1 MAIEQVEVTDFF
13 QRHKPFSDIPQQ
25 ELSHLA
31 SRVEIAYFKAGS
43 PILTFGQ
50 DNQHWFVIRSG
61 AVEVFRRD
69 GELYNRLGEGNFFG
83 ELGLMRNRPVRFP
96 VVALEDT
103 LVYLIDADTFNHLF
117 DNDEQFADY
126 VEVEDR
132 SRLRDPSPDKKDN
145 DSLLTAKVEK
155 LIGQLPLILPP
166 NTSVQEAALRMTE
179 EGVSSVLISNEQV
192 PNNQASTENNDDETD
207 DEPVIGIVTD
217 VDIRSRLVAQ
227 GLDLSTPVTDI
238 MTSQLNTVQ
247 SNQYVFEAMMLML
260 KHKVMHLPVLKNSR
274 PIGLISH
281 QDILRYE
288 SQNSL
293 FVVKSIFSAQNVD
306 ELATLKEEVHACFS
320 RMVDEDANSQMI
332 GSAMAVIGRSFK
344 QRLLELAEE
353 AFGPPPIP
361 YCFLA
366 LGSMARDEQLI
377 VTDQDNAL
385 VLDNRFEPKVHDEY
399 FSKLANFV
407 CDGLD
412 RCGYTYCKGGIMAT
426 NKKWRQPLNVWEQ
439 YFTQWIEKP
448 TPETLLNSAIFFDL
462 DGVWGKKAWAEKLN
476 RLIRQKAH
484 KNSRFLACMARNA
497 LLRTPPLGFFKD
509 FVMETDG
516 RQTNSI
522 NMKRRGTAPI
532 ADLIRVHALSV
543 GAKGRNSF
551 SRLND
556 VIDAK
561 ILPPG
566 RGADLRDALEFIAM
580 VRIRHQ
586 AFDLEMNRVPDNDIE
601 PEYLSDFERKNL
613 RDAFQILSDAQKYMK
628 YRYQPGRHL

>member
-179 EGVSSVLISNEQV
+179 EGVSSVLISNEQAPGDRV
-192 PNNQASTENNDDETD
+192 STENTD
-207 DEPVIGIVTD
+207 DDTDDGPVIGIVTD

-260 KHKVMHLPVLKNSR
+260 KHKVMHLPVLKNLR

-293 FVVKSIFSAQNVD
+293 FVVKSIFSAQDVD

-353 AFGPPPIP
+353 TFGPPPIP

>member
-192 PNNQASTENNDDETD
+192 PNNQVSTENNDDETD

>member
-192 PNNQASTENNDDETD
+192 PNNQVSTENNDDETD

-412 RCGYTYCKGGIMAT
+412 RCGYSYCKGGIMAT

>member
-103 LVYLIDADTFNHLF
+103 LVYLIDAGTFNHLF

-126 VEVEDR
+126 VEIEDR
-132 SRLRDPSPDKKDN
+132 SRLRDPSRDKKDN

-179 EGVSSVLISNEQV
+179 EGVSSVLISNEQAPV
-192 PNNQASTENNDDETD
+192 NQVSTENTDDDTE

-217 VDIRSRLVAQ
+217 VDIRSRFVAQ
-227 GLDLSTPVTDI
+227 GLDLSTSVTDI

-353 AFGPPPIP
+353 KYGPPPIP

-399 FSKLANFV
+399 FSRLANFV

-476 RLIRQKAH
+476 RLIRQKAY

-551 SRLND
+551 SRLSD

>member
-1 MAIEQVEVTDFF
+1 MATEQVEVTDFF
-13 QRHKPFSDIPQQ
+13 QRHKPFSDLPTQ
-25 ELSHLA
+25 ELSHVA
-31 SRVEIAYFKAGS
+31 SRVEIAYYKAGV

-50 DNQHWFVIRSG
+50 DNDQWFVIRSG

-83 ELGLMRNRPVRFP
+83 ELGIMRNRPVRFP

-103 LVYLIDADTFNHLF
+103 LVYLIDAETFNHLF
-117 DNDEQFADY
+117 DNDEQFADF

-132 SRLRDPSPDKKDN
+132 SRLRDSNADRKDN
-145 DSLLTAKVEK
+145 NSLLTAKVEK
-155 LIGQLPLILPP
+155 LIDQLPLILPP
-166 NTSVQEAALRMTE
+166 TTTVQEAAVRMTE
-179 EGVSSVLISNEQV
+179 EGVSSVLISKEHNADNIERD
-192 PNNQASTENNDDETD
+192 NDV
-207 DEPVIGIVTD
+207 VIGIVTD
-217 VDIRSRLVAQ
+217 VDIRSRLVAK
-227 GLDLSTPVTDI
+227 GLDLSAPVTDI
-238 MTSQLNTVQ
+238 MTSQLTSVQ
-247 SNQYVFEAMMLML
+247 SHQYVFEAMMLML
-260 KHKVMHLPVLKNSR
+260 KHKVMHLPVLKKSQ

-306 ELATLKEEVHACFS
+306 ELAALTGEVRGCFS
-320 RMVDEDANSQMI
+320 RMVHEDANSQMI

-344 QRLLELAEE
+344 QRLLELAEQK
-353 AFGPPPIP
+353 FGPAPIP

-385 VLDNRFEPKVHDEY
+385 VLDNRFDPQVHDEY
-399 FSKLANFV
+399 FSALANFV

-412 RCGYTYCKGGIMAT
+412 RCGYSYCTGGIMAT
-426 NKKWRQPLNVWEQ
+426 NKKWRQPLKVWEQ
-439 YFTQWIEKP
+439 YFSQWVDHP
-448 TPETLLNSAIFFDL
+448 TPETLLHSAIFFDL
-462 DGVWGKKAWAEKLN
+462 DGVWGKKVWADMLN
-476 RLIRQKAH
+476 QLIRKKAY

-543 GAKGRNSF
+543 GANGRNSF
-551 SRLND
+551 ARLHD

-566 RGADLRDALEFIAM
+566 RGVDLRDALEFIAM

-586 AFDLEMNRVPDNDIE
+586 AFDLDMQREPDNDIE

>member
-1 MAIEQVEVTDFF
+1 M
-13 QRHKPFSDIPQQ
+13 
-25 ELSHLA
+25 
-31 SRVEIAYFKAGS
+31 
-43 PILTFGQ
+43 
-50 DNQHWFVIRSG
+50 
-61 AVEVFRRD
+61 
-69 GELYNRLGEGNFFG
+69 
-83 ELGLMRNRPVRFP
+83 
-96 VVALEDT
+96 
-103 LVYLIDADTFNHLF
+103 
-117 DNDEQFADY
+117 
-126 VEVEDR
+126 
-132 SRLRDPSPDKKDN
+132 
-145 DSLLTAKVEK
+145 EK

-192 PNNQASTENNDDETD
+192 PNNQVSTENNDDETD

-462 DGVWGKKAWAEKLN
+462 DGVWGKKVWAEKLN

>member
-192 PNNQASTENNDDETD
+192 PNNQVSTENNDDETD

-344 QRLLELAEE
+344 QHLLELAEE

>member
-192 PNNQASTENNDDETD
+192 PNNQASTGNNDDETD

-353 AFGPPPIP
+353 AFGQPPIP

-412 RCGYTYCKGGIMAT
+412 RCGYTYCNGGIMAT

-462 DGVWGKKAWAEKLN
+462 DGVWGKKVWAEKLN

-566 RGADLRDALEFIAM
+566 RGVDLRDALEFIAM